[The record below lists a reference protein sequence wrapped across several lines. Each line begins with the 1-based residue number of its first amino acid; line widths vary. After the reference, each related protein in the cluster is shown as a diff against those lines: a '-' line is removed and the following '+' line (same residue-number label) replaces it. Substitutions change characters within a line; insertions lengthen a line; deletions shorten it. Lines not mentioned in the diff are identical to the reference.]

1 MIGNLKNDGKML
13 EMHIKNPTKTR
24 TNATQTNQWERETK
38 KILEKQLFLNELL
51 NSKIVGK
58 KKNSR

>member
-24 TNATQTNQWERETK
+24 TNATQMNQWERETK
-38 KILEKQLFLNELL
+38 KYW
-51 NSKIVGK
+51 
-58 KKNSR
+58 KNSYFLMNF